1 MQTILAKLKLIFI
14 ENFLYTFQFHFLVI
28 WFASNFS
35 ESKYLISVRLL
46 AAQKGRKFQ
55 GKFKSQISR

>member
-1 MQTILAKLKLIFI
+1 MQTILTKLMLIFI